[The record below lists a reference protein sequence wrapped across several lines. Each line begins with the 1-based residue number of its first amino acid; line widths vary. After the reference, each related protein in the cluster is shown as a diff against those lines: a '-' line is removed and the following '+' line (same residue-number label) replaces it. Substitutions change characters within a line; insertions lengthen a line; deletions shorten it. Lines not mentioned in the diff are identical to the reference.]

1 MSAVVKHAP
10 TPVNDLMD
18 WLEAGFPLAWRPPA
32 VGHHLRIEEFVDD
45 DTFVLRAEL
54 PGIDPARDVEIEIGD
69 GRLTISGE
77 RREEHKEKTRR
88 EFHYGSFSRTVSL
101 PAGIQE
107 EDVTATYVDGV
118 LEVRV
123 PIAAARPQTRKIE
136 VKASAKST

>member
-1 MSAVVKHAP
+1 MNAVAKHAP
-10 TPVNDLMD
+10 APVNDLMD
-18 WLEAGFPLAWRPPA
+18 WLEAGFPLAWRPSA
-32 VGHHLRIEEFVDD
+32 VGQHLRIEEFVEA
-45 DTFVLRAEL
+45 DTYVLRAEL

-101 PAGIQE
+101 PAGAHE
-107 EDVTATYVDGV
+107 EDVTASYTDGV

-123 PIAAARPQTRKIE
+123 PITTARPQTRKVEIHSST
-136 VKASAKST
+136 KSA